1 MGSNQGKSRYLY
13 EAILCNKN
21 DTKIFQGSR
30 EKYSQSMTMWSPVGG
45 GKKTDKESGGFGVTV
60 LMVHYYLSF
69 QVRTLFH
76 IPVKLRCVCHV

>member
-1 MGSNQGKSRYLY
+1 
-13 EAILCNKN
+13 
-21 DTKIFQGSR
+21 
-30 EKYSQSMTMWSPVGG
+30 MTMWSPVGG